1 MIIHA
6 EVERSIGREIER
18 NGYKGRKRGR
28 KYLCSEKER
37 HEGVTDIYRKIFSS
51 YYVRRMYI

>member
-1 MIIHA
+1 MDIKGER
-6 EVERSIGREIER
+6 EVE
-18 NGYKGRKRGR
+18 

-37 HEGVTDIYRKIFSS
+37 HEGVTDIYRRIFSS